1 MESLETLIYPKQYII
16 IENDDK
22 KIYETIN
29 AEENMKP
36 VDEYL
41 WAVVS
46 VITEKNVEG
55 ITYSLFQYDDERVGW
70 INFENSLQIF
80 RFPAESY
87 RFIDQEIIDTEINEK
102 MGINKDF
109 RTHFQ
114 NKLVTIKSEIEYDGK
129 RLFGAFVNKKFAG
142 FHPVEYFEKMI
153 DCNIELNESKFDSK
167 DLYKYS
173 SLQNPVN
180 EKVYI
185 KNPKMVHFF
194 KENNLA
200 RVKVNSKEFY
210 WVSLEGFESEIA
222 DINTDVDDN
231 KTIEQKYMDDIL
243 YAVNQERQQSE
254 EIVKT
259 VLAAKKHIQTKYEK
273 KKDIKMS
280 HLRSSFINAKDKNGK
295 LEERIKDL
303 EQKLQSDKSTGLSDK
318 ETRKISKDLELAEK
332 RLSQQKEYN
341 ERLEKQKDKYKSRM
355 ETVEEKLEKL
365 NVQKN
370 KYKDRVKKLEARLEK
385 EQS

>member
-1 MESLETLIYPKQYII
+1 SHPPRSTLFPY
-16 IENDDK
+16 
-22 KIYETIN
+22 T
-29 AEENMKP
+29 
-36 VDEYL
+36 
-41 WAVVS
+41 
-46 VITEKNVEG
+46 T
-55 ITYSLFQYDDERVGW
+55 LFR
-70 INFENSLQIF
+70 S
-80 RFPAESY
+80 
-87 RFIDQEIIDTEINEK
+87 
-102 MGINKDF
+102 
-109 RTHFQ
+109 
-114 NKLVTIKSEIEYDGK
+114 
-129 RLFGAFVNKKFAG
+129 
-142 FHPVEYFEKMI
+142 
-153 DCNIELNESKFDSK
+153 
-167 DLYKYS
+167 
-173 SLQNPVN
+173 
-180 EKVYI
+180 
-185 KNPKMVHFF
+185 
-194 KENNLA
+194 
-200 RVKVNSKEFY
+200 
-210 WVSLEGFESEIA
+210 FESEIA

-318 ETRKISKDLELAEK
+318 ETRKISKDLEHAEK